1 MDVCYECYV
10 LSGRD
15 LCDGL
20 IIRLE
25 ESYRLWY
32 VVVCDLET
40 SKNKKAMARVGSQR
54 HREKYGQ
61 LIQPAEFYGTKIQK
75 GQCTINVILRRVRV
89 TTVAVETQ

>member
-61 LIQPAEFYGTKIQK
+61 LIQPAEFYGTKIPFEPYNE
-75 GQCTINVILRRVRV
+75 INGVLLHNLIHCL
-89 TTVAVETQ
+89 